1 MRVNISINDDVLAD
15 IDKSAKK
22 LGLSR
27 SGYIAVCC
35 ELCMIMPFGLSDF
48 ETKKRQL
55 IAIFKGDISSDEDS
69 VDDKSEKK
77 PCEWYKKIAQFP
89 ATKPKLCSHKL
100 HIFSQSLYIHSLC
113 KFYAILLYIIFLI
126 YASVILKY

>member
-69 VDDKSEKK
+69 VDDKSEEK
-77 PCEWYKKIAQFP
+77 PCE
-89 ATKPKLCSHKL
+89 
-100 HIFSQSLYIHSLC
+100 
-113 KFYAILLYIIFLI
+113 
-126 YASVILKY
+126 